1 MSLTK
6 KRSAMGE
13 LVFTSFLFVAGV
25 VVLWDAAQ
33 LPESK
38 MADFVGSKTFPSI
51 IGWAM
56 VILAGLQLISVA
68 RGNLGEPED
77 IEGGES
83 DSKIHWKPFLM
94 MVAGL
99 LVFAIGLPY
108 IGFPLSSTITFTL
121 IVYALNPNKT
131 KWHRVALIAVA
142 FSAVIYLGFVYALQ
156 IDLPLGFDFNQTSQ
170 EVVVDE
176 EW

>member
-1 MSLTK
+1 MSLTE
-6 KRSAMGE
+6 KRSALGE

-25 VVLWDAAQ
+25 VVLWDASQ
-33 LPESK
+33 LPESM

-56 VILAGLQLISVA
+56 VILSALQLISVA
-68 RGNLGEPED
+68 RGNLGEPES

-83 DSKIHWKPFLM
+83 DAKIHWKPFVLM
-94 MVAGL
+94 VVGL
-99 LVFAIGLPY
+99 LIFALGLPI
-108 IGFPLSSTITFTL
+108 IGFPLSSTLTFVL
-121 IVYALNPNKT
+121 IVYALNPNKA
-131 KWHRVALIAVA
+131 KWYKVVLIAVA
-142 FSAVIYLGFVYALQ
+142 FSAVIYVGFVYALQ

>member
-6 KRSAMGE
+6 KRSAKGE

-25 VVLWDAAQ
+25 VALWDASQ
-33 LPESK
+33 LPESM
-38 MADFVGSKTFPSI
+38 MADFVGSKTFPSL

-56 VILAGLQLISVA
+56 VILSALQLISVA
-68 RGNLGEPED
+68 RGNVGEPEG
-77 IEGGES
+77 IEGGEA
-83 DSKIHWKPFLM
+83 DSKLHLRPFLM
-94 MVAGL
+94 VVAGL
-99 LVFAIGLPY
+99 LIFALGLPF
-108 IGFPLSSTITFTL
+108 IGFPLSSAITFTL

-131 KWHRVALIAVA
+131 KWYKVVLIAAA
-142 FSAVIYLGFVYALQ
+142 FSATIYLGFVYALQ

-170 EVVVDE
+170 EVVTDE

>member
-1 MSLTK
+1 MSLTE
-6 KRSAMGE
+6 KRSALGE

-25 VVLWDAAQ
+25 VVLWDASQ
-33 LPESK
+33 LPESM

-56 VILAGLQLISVA
+56 VILSALQLISVA
-68 RGNLGEPED
+68 RGNLGEPEG
-77 IEGGES
+77 IEVGES
-83 DSKIHWKPFLM
+83 DAKIHWKPFVLM
-94 MVAGL
+94 VVGL
-99 LVFAIGLPY
+99 LIFALGLPI
-108 IGFPLSSTITFTL
+108 IGFPLSSTLTFVL
-121 IVYALNPNKT
+121 IVYALNPNKA
-131 KWHRVALIAVA
+131 KWYKVVLIAVA
-142 FSAVIYLGFVYALQ
+142 FSAVIYVGFVYALQ

>member
-25 VVLWDAAQ
+25 VVLWDASQ
-33 LPESK
+33 LPESM

-51 IGWAM
+51 IGWVM
-56 VILAGLQLISVA
+56 VILSALQLISVA
-68 RGNLGEPED
+68 RGNLGEPEG
-77 IEGGES
+77 IEGGEP
-83 DSKIHWKPFLM
+83 DAKIHWKPFALM
-94 MVAGL
+94 VLGL
-99 LVFAIGLPY
+99 LIFALGLPV
-108 IGFPLSSTITFTL
+108 IGFPLSSTITFVL

-131 KWHRVALIAVA
+131 KWYKALLIGST
-142 FSAVIYLGFVYALQ
+142 FSAVIYLSFVYALQ

-170 EVVVDE
+170 EVGVDE